1 MTYKELVAEYERL
14 LKEVEAQRADIKA
27 QQADIK
33 FWRRQYD
40 DAKKWYQSV
49 TGKGAWE

>member
-1 MTYKELVAEYERL
+1 MTQEELAAENDRL
-14 LKEVEAQRADIKA
+14 LKEIEVLKSE
-27 QQADIK
+27 IK

-40 DAKKWYQSV
+40 DAKRWYLSV

>member
-1 MTYKELVAEYERL
+1 MTYEELLAENDRL
-14 LKEVEAQRADIKA
+14 LKEIEILK
-27 QQADIK
+27 ADIK

-40 DAKKWYQSV
+40 DAKRWYQSI